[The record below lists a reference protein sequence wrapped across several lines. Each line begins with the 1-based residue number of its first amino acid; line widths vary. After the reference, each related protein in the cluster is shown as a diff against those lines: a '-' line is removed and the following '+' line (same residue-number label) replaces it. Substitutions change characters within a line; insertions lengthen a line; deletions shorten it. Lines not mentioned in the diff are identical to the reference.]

1 MKKKVYIAVPSY
13 KSRKH
18 TSAQAM
24 SAQRMP
30 ARVYENK
37 KKKMEK
43 EGCRGNRSLISYFY
57 NGMKEVDYLLLVK

>member
-43 EGCRGNRSLISYFY
+43 EGCRGNRSLISYF
-57 NGMKEVDYLLLVK
+57 L